1 MILEPDAVTTWLFRM
16 LAAASVLMCFWLWG
30 TVRAEIHADNAPWY
44 RNKALRL
51 SSALF
56 IHGIGAV
63 LLFASPLF
71 QDVEQPVGIALFLL
85 WGALA
90 LWLVAKLLI
99 ISVVGR
105 LGVCLAVLGTWTVGR
120 IVWEVWTR

>member
-51 SSALF
+51 
-56 IHGIGAV
+56 
-63 LLFASPLF
+63 SPLF